1 MAGLPTGPFLNAEAI
16 YKGLLAM
23 GLSTNAAAGV
33 AGNIYQESHGNP
45 GIGSSAGGGLFGET
59 IANAGSATGGS
70 LTQQLAALLA
80 YIKKNGSIA
89 DINAHASTP
98 KEASDYFESQY
109 ERPNA
114 AAANTSAREEAAA
127 WVISSA
133 KSGNWGTSGGTD
145 TPASTDTSGGSG
157 SGIGITWPP
166 DLLNFFKS
174 ADDTVTALIWLT
186 KPGNWIRIVSFLI
199 AIAVLLFAVYA
210 FISISE
216 GNSQIFPSM
225 PSVMPVPI

>member
-1 MAGLPTGPFLNAEAI
+1 MSGLPTGPFLNAEAI

-59 IANAGSATGGS
+59 IANSGSASGGS
-70 LTQQLAALLA
+70 LAQQLSALAA
-80 YIKKNGSIA
+80 YIAKNGSIS

-98 KEASDYFESQY
+98 KEASDYFEKQY

-114 AAANTSAREEAAA
+114 ALANTSAREAAA
-127 WVISSA
+127 DWVISSA
-133 KSGNWGTSGGTD
+133 KSGNWGSSGGTAG
-145 TPASTDTSGGSG
+145 TPAPTADTSGGSG
-157 SGIGITWPP
+157 IGISWPP
-166 DLLNFFKS
+166 DLLSFFS
-174 ADDTVTALIWLT
+174 TADETVTALIWLT
-186 KPGNWIRIVSFLI
+186 KPSNWIRIVAFLI
-199 AIAVLLFAVYA
+199 AIAILLFAVYA

-216 GNSQIFPSM
+216 GNSQVFPTM
-225 PSVMPVPI
+225 PKVMPVPI